1 MGELSV
7 PGQERKRLHM
17 ALQDSS
23 QAREDAQKDPTPVE
37 LSTSLID
44 ADGIFGFT
52 SHLLKRRQKVV
63 EGSASNES
71 LQCGGFSPRK
81 RLHSAEELQRG
92 QRPNPEGSGASL
104 CQRCQ
109 LITAELH
116 KQALELAAPETTK
129 KQLKCGAFD
138 DEGFGHVNTTV
149 SNA

>member
-1 MGELSV
+1 MRELFV
-7 PGQERKRLHM
+7 LGQERKRLHM

-52 SHLLKRRQKVV
+52 SHLLKRRQKVSPSSNVV
-63 EGSASNES
+63 EGSAGNES

-81 RLHSAEELQRG
+81 RLNSAEELQRG

-129 KQLKCGAFD
+129 EPSESLSENFLL
-138 DEGFGHVNTTV
+138 TV
-149 SNA
+149 TAL